1 VLVGVFVAACGAGGG
16 LAYLLTMVRPV
27 FARARAL
34 QEFAQLP
41 VIGTVSAM
49 HSPAHRLMRRV
60 QLTVFLSL
68 AALLVVT
75 FGALVM
81 VREEAAAFAHAI
93 LT

>member
-1 VLVGVFVAACGAGGG
+1 
-16 LAYLLTMVRPV
+16 
-27 FARARAL
+27 
-34 QEFAQLP
+34 
-41 VIGTVSAM
+41 
-49 HSPAHRLMRRV
+49 MRRV

-81 VREEAAAFAHAI
+81 VREDAAAFAHAI